1 MLIIISIFDKKKYS
15 VYIFFYYNKCFF
27 FILFKFMSF
36 YSIKISE
43 IKSRKKGKKLCV
55 KTFSKRLR
63 ENLGKK
69 GKKKNLS

>member
-1 MLIIISIFDKKKYS
+1 
-15 VYIFFYYNKCFF
+15 
-27 FILFKFMSF
+27 MSF

-55 KTFSKRLR
+55 ITFSKRLR

-69 GKKKNLS
+69 VAFFNAQLFIEFFFNGYKIISDQI

>member
-1 MLIIISIFDKKKYS
+1 
-15 VYIFFYYNKCFF
+15 
-27 FILFKFMSF
+27 MSF

-55 KTFSKRLR
+55 ITFSKRLR

-69 GKKKNLS
+69 GKKKSILFFEQFGGPFTTFNFQKAHIIFSK

>member
-1 MLIIISIFDKKKYS
+1 
-15 VYIFFYYNKCFF
+15 
-27 FILFKFMSF
+27 MSF

-69 GKKKNLS
+69 GKKKSILYFLKFSNIGLFFK

>member
-1 MLIIISIFDKKKYS
+1 
-15 VYIFFYYNKCFF
+15 
-27 FILFKFMSF
+27 MSF

-69 GKKKNLS
+69 GKKKIYHKKYIVFIFSIFCLSIKNRLDFSMS

>member
-1 MLIIISIFDKKKYS
+1 
-15 VYIFFYYNKCFF
+15 
-27 FILFKFMSF
+27 MSF

-69 GKKKNLS
+69 EKKKSIKKKKKEFTQIFIEFSMRF

>member
-1 MLIIISIFDKKKYS
+1 
-15 VYIFFYYNKCFF
+15 
-27 FILFKFMSF
+27 MSF

-43 IKSRKKGKKLCV
+43 IKSRKKWKKLCV

-69 GKKKNLS
+69 AKKKSIK

>member
-1 MLIIISIFDKKKYS
+1 
-15 VYIFFYYNKCFF
+15 
-27 FILFKFMSF
+27 MSF

-69 GKKKNLS
+69 GKKKSAQSHYALHDFVRILSIFCVIFFNNVKI